1 MCLNIDLYK
10 KYIHVLKYIQMFII
24 KIYFST
30 LNVCYTILYNN
41 LEIFYFEQLKLSI
54 FLLLNRINCLII
66 IIQYHR

>member
-1 MCLNIDLYK
+1 
-10 KYIHVLKYIQMFII
+10 MFII

>member
-1 MCLNIDLYK
+1 MCLNIDFYK